1 MDARGRPIK
10 GVTAVS
16 VKEILPMHQA
26 ELLKLCMVVNDDDL
40 DKVTMDAEEQ
50 RKESMDTFCT
60 RLRTKMETSG
70 RAFTP
75 SRLKRRFPM
84 Q

>member
-1 MDARGRPIK
+1 VKDIKEGCQKLDARGRPIK

-40 DKVTMDAEEQ
+40 DKVTMDAGE
-50 RKESMDTFCT
+50 RINGHLLHSFKD
-60 RLRTKMETSG
+60 KNG
-70 RAFTP
+70 D
-75 SRLKRRFPM
+75 
-84 Q
+84 

>member
-40 DKVTMDAEEQ
+40 DKVTMDAGERINGQ
-50 RKESMDTFCT
+50 LLHSFKD
-60 RLRTKMETSG
+60 KNG
-70 RAFTP
+70 D
-75 SRLKRRFPM
+75 
-84 Q
+84 